1 MKDKIVSSTAA
12 LNADFWN
19 NKYLNHT
26 TGWDL
31 GAVSPPLNS
40 YIDSLDNKDLAILIP
55 GAGNAYEAT
64 YLADQGFK
72 NITIIDIAPS
82 LIADLRSRTS
92 HQSQIHIIEGDFF
105 AHQGQ
110 YELILEQTFFCAL
123 DPGLRR
129 RYIDHM
135 HELLQQGGLLAGVLF
150 NRYFDQAGPPF
161 GGDLEEYQEL
171 FSSKFEIKKME
182 LCNNSHPAREGS
194 ELFIECKKG

>member
-82 LIADLRSRTS
+82 LIADLRSGRTACRRII
-92 HQSQIHIIEGDFF
+92 QSIF
-105 AHQGQ
+105 
-110 YELILEQTFFCAL
+110 
-123 DPGLRR
+123 
-129 RYIDHM
+129 
-135 HELLQQGGLLAGVLF
+135 
-150 NRYFDQAGPPF
+150 
-161 GGDLEEYQEL
+161 
-171 FSSKFEIKKME
+171 
-182 LCNNSHPAREGS
+182 
-194 ELFIECKKG
+194 